1 MSKVN
6 ATTKSKTKAIIPRY
20 RSKRPR
26 LFGPLL
32 LLVGE
37 DAAAYEELHTGI
49 HAAEN
54 PIDTV
59 DAIYVADAASSLWE
73 ARRWH
78 RLKSR
83 LLRKYQIEALEKFL
97 REKLELHYSLY
108 ALDFAAKIVP
118 ILSDTLPE
126 DQAQQLADA
135 CARNEPDAND
145 RVDKILEDSDSRSED
160 VLDSVRRH
168 KAEELAKKYARGEPE
183 AVTIVNKIMADA
195 SVGIDD
201 LMAAEF
207 VQGLDTI
214 EHIDRLATIAES
226 RFSASLREIDRRRAA
241 RGENLRIVKEAEDAE
256 FQVVETTPAKGKR

>member
-1 MSKVN
+1 MPNPAS
-6 ATTKSKTKAIIPRY
+6 KSKAKVIIPRY

-26 LFGPLL
+26 QFGPVP

-37 DAAAYEELHTGI
+37 DAAAYDEIHAGI

-78 RLKSR
+78 RLKSSLIR
-83 LLRKYQIEALEKFL
+83 GYQIKALEKFL
-97 REKLELHYSLY
+97 WNKLDFSLY
-108 ALDFAAKIVP
+108 AQDFAAE
-118 ILSDTLPE
+118 LASFLE
-126 DQAQQLADA
+126 DKVEAGSAKQLADA
-135 CARNEPDAND
+135 FAQNDSRAKTKVNLILTLSNRHVDSIMDPVEQRKVGEVVKKYAQGEPDA
-145 RVDKILEDSDSRSED
+145 
-160 VLDSVRRH
+160 
-168 KAEELAKKYARGEPE
+168 
-183 AVTIVNKIMADA
+183 VTLVNKIMADA

-201 LMAAEF
+201 LVAEEL
-207 VQGLDTI
+207 VDGLDTI

-226 RFSASLREIDRRRAA
+226 RFRSSLREIDRRRAA